1 MPIILTYH
9 SQILSGN
16 EYASN
21 DHVALAADLDL
32 LASLDRPIVPLSA
45 LFDAFDGHRDWA
57 SLQGAMVLT
66 FDDGADL
73 DWRDVEY
80 PGLGMQPGFA
90 SLLRAHRDATGRS
103 AMASSFVI
111 ASGAARGAMDRRSLF
126 DRGWLS
132 DDWWRDAA
140 AGDVIS
146 IESHGFDHDHPDV
159 DPGDARRGNF
169 ARIDDAAQ
177 CAAQI
182 DAASAEIERLCGAR
196 PLAFAYPYGQSSA
209 YLREHYLPQQGP
221 RLGLRGAVSTEP
233 GVVHPNSD
241 RWWLPRYVCNRD
253 WRSVDELRN
262 ILDGHG
268 D

>member
-1 MPIILTYH
+1 MTVILTYH

-16 EYASN
+16 EYANN
-21 DHVALAADLDL
+21 DHVALAADLL
-32 LASLDRPIVPLSA
+32 LLGELGRPIVPLAA
-45 LFDAFDGHRDWA
+45 LFDAFDGRRDWA
-57 SLQGAMVLT
+57 SLLGAVVLT

-80 PGLGMQPGFA
+80 PGLGIQPGFA
-90 SLLRAHRDATGRS
+90 GLLRGHRHTTGRP

-111 ASGAARGAMDRRSLF
+111 ASRSAREAMDRRSLF

-132 DDWWRDAA
+132 DDWWREAA

-159 DPGDARRGNF
+159 NPNDPRRGNF
-169 ARIDDAAQ
+169 ARVDDAAQ

-182 DAASAEIERLCGAR
+182 DAASAEIERLSGFA
-196 PLAFAYPYGQSSA
+196 PQAFAYPYGQSSA
-209 YLREHYLPQQGP
+209 YLRQQYLPREGQ

-233 GVVHPNSD
+233 GVVNSQSD

-253 WRSVDELRN
+253 WRSVDELRAL
-262 ILDGHG
+262 LDGRG